1 MTDFAYTFTTERS
14 LPEVERAIQSAVTAQ
29 GFRVLHVHD
38 VQATLAEKG
47 FARES
52 YKIIE
57 VCNARYAH
65 QALAA
70 NPYIGLMMPCKIN
83 LWVEQGKTHV
93 ALLKPS
99 LLATMFPN
107 ADMNAVAQE
116 VELAL
121 RAVMDTVKNQSS

>member
-1 MTDFAYTFTTERS
+1 MDIAYTFTTERP
-14 LPEVERAIQSAVTAQ
+14 LQEIEQAIRTAVTAQ

-47 FARES
+47 LAREP

-57 VCNARYAH
+57 ICNARYAH
-65 QALAA
+65 RALATS
-70 NPYIGLMMPCKIN
+70 PYIGLMMPCKIN
-83 LWVEQGKTHV
+83 VWVEQGKTHV

-107 ADMNAVAQE
+107 ADMNTVAQE

-121 RAVMDTVKNQSS
+121 RAVMDAVEHQQ

>member
-1 MTDFAYTFTTERS
+1 MTDIAYTFTTERS
-14 LPEVERAIQSAVTAQ
+14 LPEVERALQSAVTAQ

-47 FARES
+47 FARDA

-65 QALAA
+65 QALASS
-70 NPYIGLMMPCKIN
+70 PYLGLMMPCKIN

-99 LLATMFPN
+99 LLVTMFPD
-107 ADMNAVAQE
+107 ADMNVVAQE

-121 RAVMDTVKNQSS
+121 RAVVDAVQKQP